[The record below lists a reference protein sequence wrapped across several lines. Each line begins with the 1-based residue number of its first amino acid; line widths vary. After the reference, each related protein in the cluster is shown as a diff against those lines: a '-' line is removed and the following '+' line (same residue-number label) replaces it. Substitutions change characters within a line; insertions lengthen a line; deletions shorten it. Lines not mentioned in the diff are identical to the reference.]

1 MLVHH
6 FLERSARRTPH
17 KTALICGE
25 QRLSF
30 AQVDEAANRLANAL
44 LTEGVKRGDRVAI
57 YMDNAVEVAVAV
69 FGILKA
75 GAVFSVINSTTKTD
89 ELAYLMRDERPAALI
104 TSDDPQHRRT
114 VAEMLLTATVPL
126 VVWIGPAP
134 AGESSLQTGGPRA
147 MPGGVRM
154 CGWNDLLAA
163 ASAEKPSVGTIDL
176 DLATIIYTSGSTGTP
191 KGVMSTHRNMVFAA
205 TSIST
210 YLENTADDII
220 FCALPLAFDYGL
232 YQLIMSV
239 RVGATLVL
247 EKNFV
252 FPSRAL
258 EIMVRERVTGFPGV
272 PTMFTLLLGRKDL
285 ASYDLRALRYIT
297 NTAAALPVSHIL
309 ALRAAFPQA
318 TLFSMYGLT
327 ECKRVSY
334 LPPQELDRRPGSV
347 GVAIPGTEVYIVDE
361 NGTRVPPGTLGELV
375 VRGSHVMRGYW
386 EKPTETA
393 QRFRPGPLPGET
405 VLYTGDLFRM
415 DEEGF
420 LYFISRKDD
429 IIKSRGEKVSPK
441 EIENTLYAM
450 AGVHEVAVVGVPDE
464 TLGEAIK
471 VFVVP
476 QEDAVLTERDVRAH
490 CARHLEDVMM
500 PKYIEFVTALP
511 KSGTG
516 KIDKKE
522 LRACV
527 ASPAG

>member
-1 MLVHH
+1 MDEPVLV
-6 FLERSARRTPH
+6 
-17 KTALICGE
+17 
-25 QRLSF
+25 
-30 AQVDEAANRLANAL
+30 
-44 LTEGVKRGDRVAI
+44 
-57 YMDNAVEVAVAV
+57 
-69 FGILKA
+69 
-75 GAVFSVINSTTKTD
+75 
-89 ELAYLMRDERPAALI
+89 
-104 TSDDPQHRRT
+104 
-114 VAEMLLTATVPL
+114 
-126 VVWIGPAP
+126 
-134 AGESSLQTGGPRA
+134 
-147 MPGGVRM
+147 MPSGVRF
-154 CGWNDLLAA
+154 CAWDDLLAA

-232 YQLIMSV
+232 YQLIMAM

-252 FPSRAL
+252 FPYKAI

-272 PTMFTLLLGRKDL
+272 PTMFSLLLGLKDL
-285 ASYDLRALRYIT
+285 ANYDLSALRYVT

-327 ECKRVSY
+327 ECKRVCY
-334 LPPQELDRRPGSV
+334 LPPQELDQRPGSV
-347 GVAIPGTEVYIVDE
+347 GIAIPGTEVYIVDE
-361 NGTRVPPGTLGELV
+361 NGTRVPPGTIGELV

-393 QRFRPGPLPGET
+393 ERYKPGPLPGET

-415 DEEGF
+415 DEDGF

-450 AGVHEVAVVGVPDE
+450 EGVREVAVVGVPDA

-471 VFVVP
+471 VFVAP
-476 QEDAVLTERDVRAH
+476 QEGVVLTERDVRAY
-490 CARHLEDVMM
+490 CARHLEDFMM
-500 PKYIEFVTALP
+500 PKYVEIWPALP
-511 KSGTG
+511 KGGTG

-527 ASPAG
+527 ASPVG